1 MQGKHNPIDH
11 TWSKLPIFWKY
22 HAPAKK
28 LAWSHRKEFP
38 KRRLSKPL
46 SSIAWLKSSITSP
59 GESRVRG
66 SPMKR
71 PFSVY
76 RHSSPWR
83 GMTGTPVC
91 GSVGSLT
98 GGRRV
103 PTHQALVVWQ
113 HDNDLRVV
121 VPDHPPEI
129 FRRVRQGVLG
139 DDEFIASVVALRGGR
154 GGSSDYGCY
163 R

>member
-1 MQGKHNPIDH
+1 
-11 TWSKLPIFWKY
+11 
-22 HAPAKK
+22 
-28 LAWSHRKEFP
+28 
-38 KRRLSKPL
+38 
-46 SSIAWLKSSITSP
+46 
-59 GESRVRG
+59 
-66 SPMKR
+66 MKM
-71 PFSVY
+71 PFSAY

-154 GGSSDYGCY
+154 GRSSDYGCY